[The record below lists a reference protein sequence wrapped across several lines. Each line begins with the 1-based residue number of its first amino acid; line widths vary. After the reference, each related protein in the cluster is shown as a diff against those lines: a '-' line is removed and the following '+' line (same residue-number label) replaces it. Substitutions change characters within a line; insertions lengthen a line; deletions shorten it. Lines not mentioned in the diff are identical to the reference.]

1 MLTQKPITLEG
12 AGLDAIGALMKSGS
26 LGNYLNDRKV
36 IMVGKKVAKAF
47 GLYMGDIRKQS
58 KASFGKKVDL
68 KAKEAERQRIKVS
81 EPQTGMVVTGSD
93 GQDYTWKGAQWVSN
107 STGKIAKKEIANKL
121 TQTVATSE
129 SLEKLGDIMLLTE
142 EENQQIVEEVVLQEL
157 IPALAALGAGAGAL
171 ARGAASAVGAVA
183 KTAGKAIGT
192 AGKAAGQAIKKSA
205 KAGVAGAKRAGQAG
219 VAGAKRAGSAI
230 KKGIKQAGQEIA
242 ANLAD
247 GAATSDPD
255 KKAQQDPNDLDG
267 DGDADSSDYDEF
279 QRYVADFARQ
289 KVFMQSLEHISNK
302 DIKNEV
308 INTIKTMKMGE
319 KNQEQWIKLVALS
332 QQNSAVDPAQ
342 IDSSSMRQIKTACA
356 HYMNQEEKGELN
368 SAGLAKM
375 RTVCKV
381 AGGA

>member
-1 MLTQKPITLEG
+1 MKINEIVDPKPITLEG

-205 KAGVAGAKRAGQAG
+205 KAGVAGAKRAG
-219 VAGAKRAGSAI
+219 SAI

-242 ANLAD
+242 ANLAA

-279 QRYVADFARQ
+279 QRYVADFTRQ
-289 KVFMQSLEHISNK
+289 KVFMQSLEHISNQ

-356 HYMNQEEKGELN
+356 QYMQQEKDGELN
-368 SAGLAKM
+368 AAGQAKLQK
-375 RTVCKV
+375 TCSV